1 MSENQEKP
9 VEIDLNTPDDAQP
22 EAAPEGAAP
31 VQAAEP
37 PAPPSPEE
45 RIALLETEKADIK
58 DRMLRIAADF
68 DNYKKRARKDQSDG
82 ETRARESVLRDFL
95 EIADNLERATSSWEG
110 EKNGK
115 HSDAKSI
122 RDGVELV
129 LRQFRSKL
137 ERYQVKVIESLGQPF
152 DPRFHEA
159 ISQAPSAEAK
169 PGSVLH
175 ELQKGYL
182 VGERLLRPAMVVV
195 AAAAPAPIAKPAE
208 KASEGTS
215 EGTSIDDTASGK
227 PAAAKTEGED

>member
-9 VEIDLNTPDDAQP
+9 IEIDLNTPDDAQP
-22 EAAPEGAAP
+22 EAAPEGVAP

-45 RIALLETEKADIK
+45 RIALLETEKADIR

-82 ETRARESVLRDFL
+82 EMRAKESVLRDFL
-95 EIADNLERATSSWEG
+95 EIADNLERATSSWG
-110 EKNGK
+110 QGK
-115 HSDAKSI
+115 DSDAKSI

-159 ISQAPSAEAK
+159 ISQAPSTEAK

-195 AAAAPAPIAKPAE
+195 AAAAPAPVAKPAE

-215 EGTSIDDTASGK
+215 EGTSIDDTASDK